1 MSNQNRND
9 QREETILK
17 SQQYRELASDYA
29 ALKKE
34 NEDLQRQLDKA
45 GQGDNV
51 LIDMALLADMAYRSY
66 NAKALMGAGDPMMAP
81 DSEQGVRTHLNFL
94 RAFESMLDGIDEAL
108 NGFQRGSFNRRGLR
122 ENARYYHERLAEI
135 AADKGKLFTTEG
147 RPINDDVEQLYA
159 RWVEVAELT
168 RLVEQ
173 METALLR
180 AYDNAD
186 NGEGEGYIP
195 KGKRIAEGQKVRK
208 ERAEKAEAV
217 AAQMDKLL
225 AAAPKLDYRR
235 AG

>member
-17 SQQYRELASDYA
+17 SEQYRELASDYA

-51 LIDMALLADMAYRSY
+51 LVDMGLLADLAYRSY

-81 DSEQGVRTHLNFL
+81 DSEQGVRSHLNYV
-94 RAFESMLDGIDEAL
+94 RAFESLLDGVDEAL

-135 AADKGKLFTTEG
+135 AADKGKLFTSDGKPVTEEAG
-147 RPINDDVEQLYA
+147 QLYD
-159 RWVEVAELT
+159 RWLEVAELT

-180 AYDNAD
+180 AYDNSD
-186 NGEGEGYIP
+186 NGEGDGYVP
-195 KGKRIAEGQKVRK
+195 KGKRIADGQKIRK

-217 AAQMDKLL
+217 AAKMDALL
-225 AAAPKLDYRR
+225 AAAPKLDYRK

>member
-1 MSNQNRND
+1 MRNQNRND
-9 QREETILK
+9 QREETILT
-17 SQQYRELASDYA
+17 SEQYRELASDYA

-51 LIDMALLADMAYRSY
+51 LVDMGLLADLAYRSY

-81 DSEQGVRTHLNFL
+81 DSEQGVRSHLNYV
-94 RAFESMLDGIDEAL
+94 RAFESLLDGVDEAL

-135 AADKGKLFTTEG
+135 AADKGKLFTSDGKPVTEEAG
-147 RPINDDVEQLYA
+147 QLYD
-159 RWVEVAELT
+159 RWLEVAELT

-180 AYDNAD
+180 AYDNSD
-186 NGEGEGYIP
+186 NGEGDGYVP
-195 KGKRIAEGQKVRK
+195 KGKRIADGQKIRK

-217 AAQMDKLL
+217 AAKMDALL
-225 AAAPKLDYRR
+225 AAAPKLDYRK